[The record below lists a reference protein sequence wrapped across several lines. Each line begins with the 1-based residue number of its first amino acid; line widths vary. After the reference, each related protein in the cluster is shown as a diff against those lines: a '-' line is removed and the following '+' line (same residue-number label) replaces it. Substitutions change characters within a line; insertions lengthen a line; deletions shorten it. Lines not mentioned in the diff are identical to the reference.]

1 MAFTYTITNV
11 NNNITVTP
19 GSDNLTITKTT
30 SSVTINPNATI
41 IQTKNTADTYRGQWV
56 SGTAYLRGDTV
67 TYGNILYL
75 ATANVTSSTNPQ
87 TDTTNWTQYV
97 VASSTSTFARLT
109 ATNAI
114 IAKASAVLAFEDLSS
129 STQSTIALNT
139 GNYQTL
145 EIEAPLGGVVITGSE
160 RFNAGVAGF
169 DQVSAG
175 ASGVYS
181 TGDITTEGY
190 LTADASTISNL
201 TIWGETLQNGLH
213 AAYLTN
219 GTTAITLTETG
230 ITLASDTSLNFTS
243 AAINFQNQVSFGSGF
258 VSAGGLYIGNYQSS
272 IQVIDSNGNWVGP
285 AITDSPQ
292 ESVTGIT
299 GTTQVQVDNFD
310 KTVYDTAKYL
320 IKAKDG
326 SDLHIVEMLLAFDGT
341 DIHKSEYGVITNN
354 GLLGTFSAD
363 VVGNNVRL
371 LFTPNG
377 ATNMTIRIERTFMA
391 V

>member
-1 MAFTYTITNV
+1 MAYVYTISNV
-11 NNNITVTP
+11 SNNITVTQ
-19 GSDNLTITKTT
+19 GGDNINVSQT
-30 SSVTINPNATI
+30 STQVTINPNATI
-41 IQTKNTADTYRGQWV
+41 IQTKNTADTYRGQWT
-56 SGTAYLRGDTV
+56 SGTQYYRGDTV

-75 ATANVTSSTNPQ
+75 AKADVQSTTNP
-87 TDTTNWTQYV
+87 TADTTNWTQYV
-97 VASSTSTFARLT
+97 VATSTSTFVRLT

-114 IAKASAVLAFEDLSS
+114 VAKAQAVFAFEDNANL
-129 STQSTIALNT
+129 TQSTIALNT
-139 GNYQTL
+139 SNYNVL
-145 EIEAPLGGVVITGSE
+145 EIDAPNGGVRVVGSGIFRAGAGTFDTGLQVGSANTPGQNVYFDNHGDATFNYNHPTQGTLTLLALSINTATGVGVVSGDDISITGHQTIFLDTD
-160 RFNAGVAGF
+160 FN
-169 DQVSAG
+169 Q
-175 ASGVYS
+175 
-181 TGDITTEGY
+181 GDIR
-190 LTADASTISNL
+190 L
-201 TIWGETLQNGLH
+201 
-213 AAYLTN
+213 N
-219 GTTAITLTETG
+219 GTTRIYPSGGAQWNYNSG
-230 ITLASDTSLNFTS
+230 GFYA
-243 AAINFQNQVSFGSGF
+243 GS
-258 VSAGGLYIGNYQSS
+258 VK
-272 IQVIDSNGNWVGP
+272 VIDNNGNWVGP

-326 SDLHIVEMLLAFDGT
+326 NDLHIVEMLLAFDGS

-363 VVGNNVRL
+363 VVGNNIRL